1 MPPWSGHGR
10 PIRLALVSVPTAAH
24 HGGNADSQA
33 ARPGKKSDGL
43 PWTFLGNGIKIN
55 FGRSAN
61 SRGVGEDVAAP
72 SSTNSMC
79 AGPAAHL
86 PVCWGRGPRIPHQGC
101 QARLPLS
108 AASLQ
113 RRCPWA
119 GRGGGDG
126 RRSPDKGSSSAR
138 GRERPATTV
147 SEAAETAALGELESG
162 EEVWDSLSPTDRS
175 EANRA
180 RC

>member
-43 PWTFLGNGIKIN
+43 PWTFHGNGIKIN
-55 FGRSAN
+55 FGRSAD

-79 AGPAAHL
+79 AGP
-86 PVCWGRGPRIPHQGC
+86 
-101 QARLPLS
+101 
-108 AASLQ
+108 
-113 RRCPWA
+113 RCPPPSLLGTRAEDPTSGLSGPASRQRGLPAAEVSMGWPRRRGRPTLPGQRVFLSLRKRA
-119 GRGGGDG
+119 TRHHGVRGSRDRSSGRTGIWRGGLGLPE
-126 RRSPDKGSSSAR
+126 PD
-138 GRERPATTV
+138 RP
-147 SEAAETAALGELESG
+147 E
-162 EEVWDSLSPTDRS
+162 
-175 EANRA
+175 
-180 RC
+180 